1 LDRANLNLQHA
12 KLEKERRRSV
22 NARAKKNVIE
32 TADQFAKFQH
42 VKQKISKI
50 RSISKQKTA
59 EIELRR

>member
-1 LDRANLNLQHA
+1 M
-12 KLEKERRRSV
+12 

-50 RSISKQKTA
+50 RSITKQKTA
-59 EIELRR
+59 EMELRR